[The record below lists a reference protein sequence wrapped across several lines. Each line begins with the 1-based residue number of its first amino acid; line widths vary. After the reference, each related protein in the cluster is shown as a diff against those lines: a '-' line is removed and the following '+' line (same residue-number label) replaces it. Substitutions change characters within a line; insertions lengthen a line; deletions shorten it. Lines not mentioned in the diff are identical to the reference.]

1 MLKICWLNTQQV
13 KRGVGKFPCL
23 QFKTDYKLVSICSW
37 ERREG
42 NSCLRHL
49 RKFKRFS
56 AQMSSLEKFKNSSL
70 SLLFA
75 LCCTCSYRLVFDYLR
90 SYSQLILGHL
100 AQRACRHNCCVRNV
114 LLWSRRNCLIEAGCA
129 TPRSMPPSLE
139 DILNSKA
146 NGCLSLEL
154 VGFFE
159 YTLKSLYFWL

>member
-1 MLKICWLNTQQV
+1 MFEASEEVQKVLSPNEFPREVQ
-13 KRGVGKFPCL
+13 KFL
-23 QFKTDYKLVSICSW
+23 TV
-37 ERREG
+37 
-42 NSCLRHL
+42 
-49 RKFKRFS
+49 
-56 AQMSSLEKFKNSSL
+56 
-70 SLLFA
+70 FA

-90 SYSQLILGHL
+90 SYSQPILGHL

-154 VGFFE
+154 VGFFK